1 MEQLKALRRKLFA
14 DGDDVIAYSNKR
26 KPNKRAK
33 TKKSSPK
40 SNGAFLK
47 PVDMTNV
54 WSKHR
59 RNMHIYG

>member
-54 WSKHR
+54 
-59 RNMHIYG
+59 